1 MLFHEVVMKKLLFLL
16 FVFASGLAYAAIPHP
31 EKYSWGTI
39 EVPEDYS
46 LNSGQKLKIYWE
58 KLKSSSSSPKAIV
71 MINGGPGMTHESFH
85 QATQNGFKHDW
96 FEALRTHYDIY
107 YFDQRGTGKSSGL
120 TYGNLSRRN
129 YRTYGAPD
137 ICRDIEELRKNV
149 IRKEKIAVLGESYGG
164 MAALTYAI
172 MFPDAVE
179 KLVIH
184 DSSPSNAYFTQ
195 MHVNFSNG
203 LAALDL
209 VIPGVKQN
217 METCVTMFDNGQVSN
232 AYGYTLSGNDF
243 LTLCLGYTY
252 QVKAQVIMAMM
263 AEQIVAEGRSDILD
277 AILAPATKLSA
288 RVPYSSLPVAI
299 LLVQTIEMLDMDGLN
314 SAPDSSPWTKDW
326 LIERILQPRIDFKND
341 LSLNYF
347 KAYNVIDDLG
357 TIKAPTLIVVGN
369 SDFIC
374 PPAYAQIMH
383 DKIADSR
390 LFKVK
395 NAAHGGFVEQNE
407 LVVGRIRSFLLD
419 ELPKEERVIEIE
431 QMRTRSL
438 DEAVK
443 IWLEGAS
450 RLGITTDFIKN
461 RSR

>member
-1 MLFHEVVMKKLLFLL
+1 
-16 FVFASGLAYAAIPHP
+16 
-31 EKYSWGTI
+31 
-39 EVPEDYS
+39 
-46 LNSGQKLKIYWE
+46 
-58 KLKSSSSSPKAIV
+58 
-71 MINGGPGMTHESFH
+71 
-85 QATQNGFKHDW
+85 
-96 FEALRTHYDIY
+96 
-107 YFDQRGTGKSSGL
+107 
-120 TYGNLSRRN
+120 
-129 YRTYGAPD
+129 
-137 ICRDIEELRKNV
+137 
-149 IRKEKIAVLGESYGG
+149 
-164 MAALTYAI
+164 
-172 MFPDAVE
+172 
-179 KLVIH
+179 
-184 DSSPSNAYFTQ
+184 
-195 MHVNFSNG
+195 
-203 LAALDL
+203 
-209 VIPGVKQN
+209 
-217 METCVTMFDNGQVSN
+217 
-232 AYGYTLSGNDF
+232 
-243 LTLCLGYTY
+243 
-252 QVKAQVIMAMM
+252 MAMM

-288 RVPYSSLPVAI
+288 RVSYSSLPVAI